1 MSGGILVFGGAHVDR
16 RGRIH
21 GATVPGASNPGHF
34 LEEPGGGAF
43 NAARALARLQH
54 RTVMISPRGG
64 DAAGA
69 QVSAA
74 ALSAGIDDRPFVFL
88 DRATPSYTAILER
101 DGNLVVAIAD
111 MDLYRMFS
119 PRRLKVRAVREA
131 MSAAGAILCDAN
143 LPDDTL
149 TAITKAARAEQMPVF
164 AIAISPVKVLHFR
177 ASLEGLD
184 LLFMNGAEAA
194 SLAGRRPDEPGGWP
208 ALLRAEG
215 LRSGVITSGAQ
226 AVIAFDETSAFR
238 LAPPPLE
245 CIADVTG
252 AGDGLAAGT
261 IAGLMAGLPLNQAL
275 RRGAALAALTL
286 ESRHATAENLSP
298 ALLESRVALVPEP
311 ELLS

>member
-16 RGRIH
+16 RGRID

-43 NAARALARLQH
+43 NAARALARLEN
-54 RTVMISPRGG
+54 RVVLIAPRGG
-64 DAAGA
+64 DTAGA

-74 ALSAGIDDRPFVFL
+74 ALGAGIDDRPFVFL
-88 DRATPSYTAILER
+88 DRTTPSYTAILER

-131 MSAAGAILCDAN
+131 ITQADAILVDAN
-143 LPDDTL
+143 LPEETL
-149 TAITKAARAEQMPVF
+149 TAIAVAARARQLPVF

-177 ASLEGLD
+177 ASLERLD
-184 LLFMNGAEAA
+184 LLFMNGAEASA
-194 SLAGRRPDEPGGWP
+194 LTGRRPEEPGGWP

-215 LRSGVITSGAQ
+215 LKSGVITGGAQ
-226 AVIAFDETSAFR
+226 AIIAFDETSAFS
-238 LAPPPLE
+238 LSPPPLE
-245 CIADVTG
+245 RIADVTG

-261 IAGLMAGLPLNQAL
+261 IAGLMAGLPLNQAV
-275 RRGAALAALTL
+275 RRGVAVAALTL
-286 ESRHATAENLSP
+286 ASSHATAENLSP
-298 ALLESRVALVPEP
+298 GLLESRLALVPEP